1 MIKKII
7 LCLIFLL
14 ILSAL
19 PANAT
24 DYENFL
30 GIIQDGEF
38 HMLTTGTEITIP
50 TRVTGMPMYAASL
63 PESYEFDLTIY
74 EGQVIMVSGVDGG
87 GWIYSAVIIDQA
99 GPILKAVTLAVF
111 EDEIT
116 IEEEKI
122 DDYSTEYER
131 HLGYVVDG
139 EFNLLSREMPFP
151 YTPRLTSMGM
161 QESMPPEVME
171 LDLFEYEGRVIMV
184 EGHDGGGWIYS
195 AVIIDEAGP
204 ILTMTVLGVFGY
216 GVAIEED

>member
-24 DYENFL
+24 DDENFL

-38 HMLTTGTEITIP
+38 YILTLGTEITIP

-63 PESYEFDLTIY
+63 PESQEFDLTIY
-74 EGQVIMVSGVDGG
+74 EGQVIMVNGYDGG
-87 GWIYSAVIIDQA
+87 GWIYSAEIIDQA
-99 GPILKAVTLAVF
+99 GPILTEVVLEVYEVDIDIA
-111 EDEIT
+111 DE
-116 IEEEKI
+116 ENG
-122 DDYSTEYER
+122 DDYFSFEHY
-131 HLGYVVDG
+131 LGYVANG
-139 EFNLLSREMPFP
+139 EFSILSPYEPFP
-151 YTPRLTSMGM
+151 YAPRLTGIAMY
-161 QESMPPEVME
+161 ESRSPETME